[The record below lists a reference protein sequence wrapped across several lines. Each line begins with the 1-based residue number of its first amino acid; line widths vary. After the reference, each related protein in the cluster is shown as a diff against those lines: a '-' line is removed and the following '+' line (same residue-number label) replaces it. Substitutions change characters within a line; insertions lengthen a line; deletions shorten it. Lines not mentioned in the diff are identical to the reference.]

1 MLVISVLKRLNVHFI
16 PLSSIITKYRSG
28 TLVMFGSVNNW
39 LKEHRGYLQ
48 FPPSLSVGG
57 TSVVTGFASCLC
69 QKLRCLLQ
77 WRIINAS
84 DLFRILCISVFA
96 VAF

>member
-48 FPPSLSVGG
+48 VPTKFVGGWNISRDWICQLFVSETSLS
-57 TSVVTGFASCLC
+57 S
-69 QKLRCLLQ
+69 
-77 WRIINAS
+77 
-84 DLFRILCISVFA
+84 A
-96 VAF
+96 VAYYKRF